1 MIRVALGV
9 FATMTLLHADGAR
22 VLQTNA
28 AGDNIHVI
36 DPATNRVV
44 GTIEDIE
51 VPHGVA
57 IAPDGRRVYVTDE
70 SLITLD
76 VVDGDPALPTAWRV
90 GPPVA
95 SE

>member
-1 MIRVALGV
+1 MIRAAFGIFTAV
-9 FATMTLLHADGAR
+9 TLLHAELR

-36 DPATNRVV
+36 DPATNQVV

-57 IAPDGRRVYVTDE
+57 IAPDGGAFTSQMNPS
-70 SLITLD
+70 SLWT
-76 VVDGDPALPTAWRV
+76 
-90 GPPVA
+90 
-95 SE
+95 